1 MTTVAKTRTFDGN
14 AEAIEAW
21 NGVLFD
27 KFLRYRDIVCGGLG
41 PCGTAALTRHPPRKG
56 ARVLDVGCGF
66 GDSTVEIAGLVGPS
80 GEAVGIDAAARFIDL
95 AKSEAAQAGVTNA
108 SFRVA
113 DVQFDD
119 LGGPYDHAFSRFGT
133 MFFVNPV
140 AALRN
145 VRRSLKDGSQF
156 TMTVWRK
163 KDDNAWLH
171 EAELAVLDIV
181 PLPPTT
187 DQVTCGPGP
196 FSMCGAD
203 LVSAQM
209 LAAGFG
215 SVTLERYDTA
225 ICIGKTVPD
234 AIECAMAL
242 GPAGEIIRLAGDE
255 GSRRRPQ
262 VVAALE
268 KVFAPYTRPDG
279 VYGPA
284 SIWIVSAR
292 AG

>member
-1 MTTVAKTRTFDGN
+1 MTTVAKTRTFEGN
-14 AEAIEAW
+14 SEAIEAW

-27 KFLRYRDIVCGGLG
+27 KFLRHRDIVCGGLG
-41 PCGTAALTRHPPRKG
+41 PVGTTALARHPPATG
-56 ARVLDVGCGF
+56 SRVLDVGCGF
-66 GDSTVEIAGLVGPS
+66 GDSTVEIAGLIGPA
-80 GEAVGIDAAARFIDL
+80 GVAVGVDAASRFIDL
-95 AKSEAAQAGVTNA
+95 ATSEVRQAGVGNA
-108 SFRVA
+108 HFRVA

-119 LGGPYDHAFSRFGT
+119 LDGPYDSAFSRFGT
-133 MFFVNPV
+133 MFFDNPV

-145 VRRSLKDGSQF
+145 VRRSLKDGGQF

-171 EAELAVLDIV
+171 DAELAVTAIV

-196 FSMCGAD
+196 FSMASAD
-203 LVSAQM
+203 LMSAQL

-215 SVTLERYDTA
+215 EVAFERYDTR
-225 ICIGKTVPD
+225 ICIGKTVPR

-255 GSRRRPQ
+255 GTRREPE
-262 VVAALE
+262 VIAALE
-268 KVFAPYTRPDG
+268 KVFAPFTRPDG

-284 SIWIVSAR
+284 STWIVTAR
-292 AG
+292 AV